1 MHGTTIGGRGTPAR
15 TLLRWRDVLAAFTS
29 PRPADRPARSNALDA
44 IRAIAC
50 VMVVLC
56 HVSFYRGNGDFVG
69 LQNGVMLFFGLSG
82 YLLYRPF
89 MTGDVDLRGYA
100 IHRVARIAPAYLIA
114 LVGVSALSGDPT
126 FHREPL
132 TYLMFLQN
140 YDPDLWQGY
149 LGVSWTLVIEVMFYL
164 TLPVLAAI
172 VARSPWR
179 LAVIAIASFVVAVA
193 ILGFAPG
200 GDPKQPS
207 SIFPAMIW
215 VFTSGM
221 FVAMMEGRMSWAAR
235 PATLAFGI
243 ALVLFGTTSY
253 WASVDVPSALGTFL
267 IVAWAVERRPALGP
281 LAAPAAIGAALT
293 YSVYLW
299 HVDFLKAIDGPPTA
313 LLVTVAV
320 ASAVYV
326 TVERPAIRLGRRL
339 ARGIPA
345 PSTSVS
351 VAVTQ
356 G

>member
-1 MHGTTIGGRGTPAR
+1 MHGTTIGGRRVAPQATAR
-15 TLLRWRDVLAAFTS
+15 SQVEQAALGR
-29 PRPADRPARSNALDA
+29 PRPTDRPARSNALDA

-50 VMVVLC
+50 LMVIVC
-56 HVSFYRGNGDFVG
+56 HVSLYRGNGDLVG

-89 MTGDVDLRGYA
+89 MTGDVDLRQYA

-114 LVGVSALSGDPT
+114 LVGVSALAGDST

-132 TYLMFLQN
+132 TYLMFLQS
-140 YDPDLWQGY
+140 YDPDLWQGF

-164 TLPVLAAI
+164 TLPVLAVV

-179 LAVIAIASFVVAVA
+179 LAIIAIASFLVAVA
-193 ILGFAPG
+193 ILGFVPG
-200 GDPKQPS
+200 GDPKQQS

-215 VFTSGM
+215 VFTPGM
-221 FVAMMEGRMSWAAR
+221 FVAVMQGRMSWAAR

-243 ALVLFGTTSY
+243 ALLLFGTMSY
-253 WASVDVPSALGTFL
+253 WASVDLPSAFGTFL
-267 IVAWAVERRPALGP
+267 IVGWAVERRPALGP
-281 LAAPAAIGAALT
+281 LASPAAVGAALT

-299 HVDFLKAIDGPPTA
+299 HVDFLKAIEGPPTA
-313 LLVTVAV
+313 LLVTIAV
-320 ASAVYV
+320 ASALYI

-356 G
+356 A